1 MLLAGLAIVAATVGA
16 GLGYAAMQ
24 TSALPDWYSQT
35 NPSSATSPEGYEA
48 SYEPDASTYDSD
60 GTTTVIPANRL
71 NQMVTEAIASR
82 PYTAPILDAA
92 KGINTSIKNGR
103 IESGAVINLA
113 DLPLAALPAEG
124 QQAVNQL
131 TQTFPFLANRD
142 VYLGIEGS
150 PKIVDGSLSLD
161 DTHIKLGQLKLPI
174 AKVASQL
181 GLSQGDIEQQIN
193 ALLSQQGLNP
203 QDVEIVDGQLV
214 IREQ

>member
-1 MLLAGLAIVAATVGA
+1 MKMLLAGLAIAAVAVGA
-16 GLGYAAMQ
+16 SLGYAAMQ
-24 TSALPDWYSQT
+24 TSALPDWYLQT
-35 NPSSATSPEGYEA
+35 TGTSLVASAE
-48 SYEPDASTYDSD
+48 STDDGSAAAVSD
-60 GTTTVIPANRL
+60 GTTTVIPASQL
-71 NQMVTEAIASR
+71 NQMVTDAIASQ
-82 PYTAPILDAA
+82 PYTALILDAA
-92 KGINTSIKNGR
+92 KGVNTSIKDGR

-113 DLPLAALPAEG
+113 DLPLAALPTEG

-142 VYLGIEGS
+142 VYLGIEGA
-150 PKIVDGSLSLD
+150 PKVVEGALSLD

-193 ALLSQQGLNP
+193 ALLSQQGLSP
-203 QDVEIVDGQLV
+203 QDVEIVDEQLV